1 MSLVRSDPDTGEL
14 QGPSI
19 KFGFTSRVC
28 DVLKVRKKINV
39 GPVYFDLGVDYQRIA
54 GQFRYH
60 ATCKDRILEGHF
72 GIKLPDTR
80 IEYRKLVPLPTG
92 GGLLLAGSL
101 SPAGVIGNGFKP
113 AFGFHYQFG
122 GDNEQWPDFGCE
134 GIKVQRAHQPTSQCQ
149 GSLSPAGVIGNG
161 FKPAFGFHYQFG
173 GDNEQSMWTADGL
186 DMRKT
191 VYLTKYHGIEV
202 CGNLKVPLPQANFN
216 LDGDDGD
223 YSVDYDGAIQVNIA
237 QINPVLK
244 L

>member
-122 GDNEQWPDFGCE
+122 GDNEQ
-134 GIKVQRAHQPTSQCQ
+134 
-149 GSLSPAGVIGNG
+149 
-161 FKPAFGFHYQFG
+161 
-173 GDNEQSMWTADGL
+173 SMWTADGL